1 MEKTLIDVHN
11 CSTFPNHRALMV
23 AWKTLTYKL
32 EQLLMKTNHQ
42 PFMECCHGDNHV
54 SSLHMLSFTDGRG
67 LWARLPLRGGRYL
80 HSVGREERK
89 RPVTQQ
95 TLDEIEGVRNGNS
108 SECCMCSEK
117 QADEIVREL
126 TSGLSLWVFTASTLR
141 KIDSTLQPAQKH
153 SALKNHVGWGYMT
166 TEHRE

>member
-1 MEKTLIDVHN
+1 M
-11 CSTFPNHRALMV
+11 
-23 AWKTLTYKL
+23 
-32 EQLLMKTNHQ
+32 
-42 PFMECCHGDNHV
+42 
-54 SSLHMLSFTDGRG
+54 
-67 LWARLPLRGGRYL
+67 
-80 HSVGREERK
+80 
-89 RPVTQQ
+89 TQQ
-95 TLDEIEGVRNGNS
+95 TLDEKEGVRNGNS